1 MRHQSSDTRRG
12 QAEVESSSSSRHRQL
27 NAVPELTRNLHPP
40 TALLLSLGGVGKQ
53 LIHRGWNTH
62 SALTE
67 VAAVDTE
74 GDVIVIL

>member
-12 QAEVESSSSSRHRQL
+12 QAEVESSSRRQL